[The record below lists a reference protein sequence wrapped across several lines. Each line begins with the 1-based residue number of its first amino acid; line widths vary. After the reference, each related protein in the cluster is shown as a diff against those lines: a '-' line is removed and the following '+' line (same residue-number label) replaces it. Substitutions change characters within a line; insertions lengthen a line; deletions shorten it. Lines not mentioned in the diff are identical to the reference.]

1 MSWSYNLKSTLVPEI
16 VLASSSPYRARLL
29 ARLGIAF
36 TQTAPGISEI
46 ERHGETPPERALRLA
61 IAKARALAGPERLVI
76 GSDQVA
82 ERAGSILHKPGTTAA
97 AEAQLAACAGKSV
110 SFHTG
115 VALLD
120 TNSQRTLT
128 HVERFTVHFRALS
141 DAEIRRYVAI
151 DQPLDCA
158 GAFKWEALGICL
170 FARLEGDDPTSLEG
184 LPLIALTRMLN
195 SLGIAVPPEPG
206 QR

>member
-1 MSWSYNLKSTLVPEI
+1 VPDI

-29 ARLGIAF
+29 ARLGLPFI
-36 TQTAPGISEI
+36 QTAPGISEL

-61 IAKARALAGPERLVI
+61 VAKARALAAPDRLVI

-82 ERAGSILHKPGTTAA
+82 ERSGSILHKPGTVAA
-97 AEAQLAACAGKSV
+97 AETQLAACSGQAV

-115 VALLD
+115 LALID
-120 TNSQRTLT
+120 GPGQRTLT

-141 DAEIRRYVAI
+141 DTEIRRYVAI
-151 DQPLDCA
+151 EKPLDCA
-158 GAFKWEALGICL
+158 GAFKWEALGIAL

-184 LPLIALTRMLN
+184 LPLIALTRLLN
-195 SLGIAVPPEPG
+195 SLGIAVPPEPD
-206 QR
+206 QH